1 MEDKARGTTD
11 KMNEIKTSR
20 RDFIKTS
27 ALLGG
32 SALFADRIRWAHDLI
47 ARAEAGELLPGEEYE
62 LAKAENILY
71 TVCLQCN
78 TGCGIKAKV
87 LGGVAVKIDGNPLSP
102 WTLSPHLPYNTS
114 PFDAATVDGALC
126 PKGQSG
132 LQTVY
137 DPYRIRKVLK
147 RAGKRGENK
156 WETIPFDQAM
166 DEIVNGGYLFRNVKG
181 EENRY
186 VAGLKDIW
194 AIRDPD
200 VANKMGKAVSEILHE
215 KDKEKKK
222 ELVEKFK
229 TDFKDHLDKMI
240 DPDHPDLGPL
250 NNQLVFMWGR
260 LKDGRGDLIK
270 RFTLDS
276 FGSVNAHGHTTVCQ
290 GSLYFTGKAMSA
302 QWDFDEKEKKV
313 KWTKDKKFYWQGE
326 LEHAEFVIFVGAS
339 PFEGNYGPPFRVPRI
354 TDGLISGRLKYAVI
368 DPRLS
373 KTASKAWKWVPAKPG
388 TEGALALGMMRLILE
403 SGRFDSKFLSNANKA
418 AAKDDKEPT
427 WTNAAWLVKIED
439 GKPSA
444 FLRGP
449 EIGFPKLERTK
460 KVKDE
465 EIKYEYETFVVLKD
479 GKPVAFDPYDE
490 ESAVE
495 GDLFV
500 DGEVNG
506 VKVKSALQI
515 LYEEASQKTVE
526 EWAEVCGINPKD
538 IYELAYEF
546 TNHGKRAVADV
557 HRGSSQHT
565 NGFYNNLAWF
575 TLNLLIGN
583 YDHQGGFIQASTYN
597 PSGEKEEQPFN
608 IKKLHPQKLA
618 PFGTSIIRHGMKYED
633 STLFSGYPAKRPWFP
648 LSSDVY
654 QEVIPSIGDAYPY
667 PIKALIL
674 YMGSPIYSLPGNE
687 PMIRVLSDTEK
698 VPLFVQIDITV
709 GETSLFADYI
719 IPDTTYLE
727 RWEFHGSHPSIPYKV
742 QPVRQPVI
750 PPIPETAKVYGEET
764 PISLEAFVL
773 GAAERLGLPGF
784 GPNGFGEGKPFTH
797 PDHLY
802 LKMVANVA
810 AEGKPVP
817 DADDKE
823 VELFLKSRRHL
834 PKAVFD
840 AERWEKACG
849 SENFKKVIYVLNR
862 GGRFQN
868 YEDAWDGDLV
878 KNKYGTLVN
887 MYLEKVAKTKNSMT
901 GKAFKGIATYI
912 PAPTDA
918 LGNLIDDEKEGY
930 EFNLIT
936 YRTIQHTKSRTA
948 SNYWLL
954 SIQPENHVLINK
966 KDAKRLGLADGEE
979 VKIVSKTNPDGV
991 WDLGEFGKKP
1001 MVGKL
1006 KAVEGIRP
1014 GVLAFSLGFGHYAY
1028 GASDATIDGKI
1039 VKRDERRARGIHA
1052 NATLR
1057 LDPVLGNTPLEDLT
1071 GGSVSF
1077 YDTRVKIVRV

>member
-1 MEDKARGTTD
+1 MKGQAKDTV
-11 KMNEIKTSR
+11 MNEIKASR

-32 SALFADRIRWAHDLI
+32 SVLFADRIRWAHDLI
-47 ARAEAGELLPGEEYE
+47 ERAEAGELLTGEEYE

-78 TGCGIKAKV
+78 TGCGIKTKV

-102 WTLSPHLPYNTS
+102 WTLAPHLPYNTS
-114 PFDAATVDGALC
+114 PFDSATVDGALC

-156 WETIPFDQAM
+156 WKTIPFDQAM
-166 DEIVNGGYLFRNVKG
+166 DEIVNGGYLFRDVPG

-194 AIRDPD
+194 ALRDPD
-200 VANKMGKAVSEILHE
+200 VAKKIGKAVSEILHE
-215 KDKEKKK
+215 KDKEKKR

-240 DPDHPDLGPL
+240 DPDHPDLGPV

-270 RFTLDS
+270 RFTFDS

-302 QWDFDEKEKKV
+302 QWDFDEKDKKV

-339 PFEGNYGPPFRVPRI
+339 PFEGNYGPPLRVPRI
-354 TDGLISGRLKYAVI
+354 TEGLTSGRLKYAVI

-373 KTASKAWKWVPAKPG
+373 KTASKAWKWIPAKPG
-388 TEGALALGMMRLILE
+388 TEGAFALGMIRLIIE

-418 AAKDDKEPT
+418 AAKEDKEPT
-427 WTNAAWLVKIED
+427 WTNATWLVKIED
-439 GKPSA
+439 GNPAA
-444 FLRGP
+444 FLRGH
-449 EIGFPKLERTK
+449 EVGFPKLERTK
-460 KVKDE
+460 KIKDE

-490 ESAVE
+490 ENAVE
-495 GDLFV
+495 GELFV
-500 DGEVNG
+500 DAEVNG
-506 VKVKSALQI
+506 IKVKSPLQL
-515 LYEEASQKTVE
+515 LYEEAAQKTLE
-526 EWAEVCGINPKD
+526 EWAEVCGVNPKD
-538 IYELAYEF
+538 ISELAYEF

-557 HRGSSQHT
+557 HRGPSQHT

-583 YDHQGGFIQASTYN
+583 YDHKGGFIQASTYK

-608 IKKLHPQKLA
+608 LKKLHPGKLA
-618 PFGTSIIRHGMKYED
+618 SFGTSIIRHGMKYED

-654 QEVIPSIGDAYPY
+654 QEIIPSIGDAYPY

-674 YMGSPIYSLPGNE
+674 YMGSPIYALPGNE
-687 PMIRVLSDTEK
+687 PMINVLSDTEK

-727 RWEFHGSHPSIPYKV
+727 RWEFHGSHPSVPYKV

-750 PPIPETAKVYGEET
+750 PPIPEMVMVYGEET
-764 PISLEAFVL
+764 PISLEAFIL
-773 GAAERLGLPGF
+773 GVAERLGLSGF
-784 GPNGFGEGKPFTH
+784 GPNGFGDGKPFTH

-810 AEGKPVP
+810 AEGKPVS
-817 DADDKE
+817 DADEKE
-823 VELFLKSRRHL
+823 VELFLNSRRHL

-849 SENFKKVIYVLNR
+849 SENLKKVIYVLNR

-901 GKAFKGIATYI
+901 GKSFKGIATYI
-912 PAPTDA
+912 PAPADA
-918 LGNLIDDEKEGY
+918 LGNPIDDESEGY

-991 WDLGEFGKKP
+991 WHLGEFGTKP

-1006 KAVEGIRP
+1006 KAIEGIRP
-1014 GVLAFSLGFGHYAY
+1014 GVVAFSLGFGHYAY
-1028 GASDATIDGKI
+1028 GANDIIIDGKKI
-1039 VKRDERRARGIHA
+1039 KRDERRGRGIHA
-1052 NATLR
+1052 NAVLR